1 VNVFRTIDEHG
12 RRPVVYAVGRHPV
25 ALCPSCSRLSVT
37 TTGSGWR
44 DVINVVRT
52 VVVTL
57 SICVRRFVCEFEDCA
72 QHTFDERF
80 DGFEPFVAYLRERL
94 GEDPDGD
101 NDMHAQLLERL
112 GHGESLVELLTPSD
126 VALCSAACS
135 LCSGRHALS
144 GHLFEVSGHC
154 FRHEPSLD
162 PVRMQAFRMY
172 EFVYLGDPDGA
183 VAHRNL

>member
-1 VNVFRTIDEHG
+1 MIVQSRGERVVPVTVEVVASEGQG
-12 RRPVVYAVGRHPV
+12 RQLLVG
-25 ALCPSCSRLSVT
+25 
-37 TTGSGWR
+37 
-44 DVINVVRT
+44 
-52 VVVTL
+52 
-57 SICVRRFVCEFEDCA
+57 FEDCA